1 MKVRCCGVRG
11 STAAP
16 GPEFTRVGGHTSCLA
31 VTPAGAER
39 PSLVLDAGT
48 GIRTVSALWGDD
60 AFRGTILL
68 THLHWDHTQGLPF
81 FAAGDRDDAGV
92 RLLMPSGQD
101 ADPRTTLEQVMSP
114 PHFPIGPDGL
124 LGDWTI
130 ESLDVGDHELES
142 VSVRAAAVT
151 HKGGRTF
158 GYRLADAVGSLAY
171 LPDHVASAQ
180 PRRAAAI
187 ALVADVD
194 VLVHD
199 AQFGRCESEVAH
211 AYGHS
216 TVDDAIDLAL
226 DAGVGELVLFHHA
239 PGRTDDEL
247 DDLLEVARTRT
258 TRTALTVSLGVE
270 GRELTPG
277 S

>member
-1 MKVRCCGVRG
+1 MKVRFCGVRG
-11 STAAP
+11 STPSP
-16 GPEFTRVGGHTSCLA
+16 GFEFAGVGGHTSCVA
-31 VTPAGAER
+31 ITRSDAEL
-39 PSLVLDAGT
+39 PTLLLDAGT
-48 GIRTVSALWGDD
+48 GIRRLPAMFGDQP
-60 AFRGTILL
+60 FRGTILL
-68 THLHWDHTQGLPF
+68 THLHWDHLQGLPF
-81 FAAGDRDDAGV
+81 CPSIDRDDAVV
-92 RLLMPSGQD
+92 RLLMPAQEGSV
-101 ADPRTTLEQVMSP
+101 AEVMRRAMSP

-124 LGDWTI
+124 RGDWTI